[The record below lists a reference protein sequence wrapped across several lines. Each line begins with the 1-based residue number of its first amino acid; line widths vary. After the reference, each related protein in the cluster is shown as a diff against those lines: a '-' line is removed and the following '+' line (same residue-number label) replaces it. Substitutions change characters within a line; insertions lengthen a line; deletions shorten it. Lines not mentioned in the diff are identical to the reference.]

1 MNDKELDEKI
11 RKLKED
17 FNKEISSSVEK
28 ELGEYKV
35 KVSDLIRRE
44 RNLEIKYSFVLEDG
58 YAENGFGLWNYDEDI
73 LSFTQAQKNTL
84 EYIKKLRNEFPIQTI
99 QHDYIQ
105 KNREYKKE
113 LKIVHSGYNQNSFI
127 RIELC
132 GYLKLPNTTNCSCGG
147 GDYQIKRTP
156 ERVRD
161 FKDNIDRTIDSLLDV
176 ISDLKKLK
184 NEVPTDTMKP

>member
-1 MNDKELDEKI
+1 L
-11 RKLKED
+11 R
-17 FNKEISSSVEK
+17 VE
-28 ELGEYKV
+28 
-35 KVSDLIRRE
+35 
-44 RNLEIKYSFVLEDG
+44 YSFILADG
-58 YAENGFGLWNYDEDI
+58 YSDTQVGFWEYNEDI
-73 LSFTQAQKNTL
+73 VIFAQSQKNAL
-84 EYIKKLRNEFPIQTI
+84 EYIQKLRNEFPTQTI

-127 RIELC
+127 RLELC
-132 GYLKLPNTTNCSCGG
+132 GYLKLPNTTSCSCGG

-156 ERVRD
+156 ERVKD

-184 NEVPTDTMKP
+184 NEVPSDTMKP